1 MKLPAVTFC
10 LASFPLSSLVVS
22 LNLNDSLY
30 NCSIGADVCVSNDF
44 YPFKSRDFHSNDI
57 ITCYVLNGGRNSLG
71 HSNAIKSTKTTG
83 PLSGVQLKLLLPND
97 YYLSYYVNDANLV
110 PTSNEIAK
118 FLLPGTANNFRLE
131 KTVEAKLEFPFN
143 NCWNLNNLPDTILTR
158 QLSEAN
164 ITYRQVNCVELCFQK
179 YIQNYALEHKISE
192 AEAGMKEEVK
202 HYDKD
207 KNCNQLCPLECES
220 TQYRISETRYSMSDF
235 KNIEIYV
242 SKLIPDIK
250 RRLNITIDSTEFKK
264 NNLEINIFFDSLKY
278 TKISQTPKTTLSALI
293 SNLGGSSGL
302 FLDIGFM
309 SACRAI
315 EFILGIIFKF

>member
-1 MKLPAVTFC
+1 
-10 LASFPLSSLVVS
+10 
-22 LNLNDSLY
+22 
-30 NCSIGADVCVSNDF
+30 
-44 YPFKSRDFHSNDI
+44 
-57 ITCYVLNGGRNSLG
+57 
-71 HSNAIKSTKTTG
+71 
-83 PLSGVQLKLLLPND
+83 
-97 YYLSYYVNDANLV
+97 
-110 PTSNEIAK
+110 
-118 FLLPGTANNFRLE
+118 
-131 KTVEAKLEFPFN
+131 
-143 NCWNLNNLPDTILTR
+143 
-158 QLSEAN
+158 
-164 ITYRQVNCVELCFQK
+164 
-179 YIQNYALEHKISE
+179 
-192 AEAGMKEEVK
+192 MKEEVK

-207 KNCNQLCPLECES
+207 KNCNQLCPLECKS